1 MDWVP
6 DLRQLRAFVA
16 VAEEGSF
23 TLAARRI
30 FVTQSAVSHSLR
42 TLEEQ
47 LSCRLLDR
55 SGKRVSV
62 TSEGE
67 LLLKR
72 CKRVIFELEQ
82 AGRDLDG
89 LRRWGQTRIRIGAPH
104 TLCHVLI
111 PSVLREFR
119 DCFPRCEPMIEA
131 GDTTLMLDR
140 LAGSDL
146 DLVVGLKPRGRSE
159 DGYRP
164 MFRDR
169 LAFVVSPFHPW
180 ALNSASVASTINDH
194 QFIIYAR
201 ATETHRLIEEW
212 LEQEGGR
219 GKKPLVLGDMQA
231 IKEMAKLGIGVG
243 VVAPWVA
250 SREIEDGSLK
260 VVNFEGPGIE
270 REWGVF
276 HSAKRE
282 PSLVEEAFIGLC
294 EMAFSAMPT
303 GGVSRKKEPPRI
315 TATVN

>member
-16 VAEEGSF
+16 VVEEGSF

-47 LSCRLLDR
+47 LSCKLLDR
-55 SGKRVSV
+55 GGKRVV
-62 TSEGE
+62 ATSEGE

-104 TLCHVLI
+104 TLCHFLI

-119 DCFPRCEPMIEA
+119 DCFPRCEPVIEA
-131 GDTTLMLDR
+131 GDTTQLLDR

-146 DLVVGLKPRGRSE
+146 DLVVGLKPRGRGDE
-159 DGYRP
+159 GYRQ

-180 ALNSASVASTINDH
+180 AADESTVHATIHDH
-194 QFIIYAR
+194 QFIIYAK

-250 SREIEDGSLK
+250 SREIHEGSLK
-260 VVNFEGPGIE
+260 VVSLNGPGIE

-276 HSAKRE
+276 HSPKRE

-294 EMAFSAMPT
+294 EMAFAAMPT
-303 GGVSRKKEPPRI
+303 GVAKDEG
-315 TATVN
+315 

>member
-47 LSCRLLDR
+47 LSCKLLDR
-55 SGKRVSV
+55 SGKRVAV

-67 LLLKR
+67 LLLNR
-72 CKRVIFELEQ
+72 CRRVIYELEQ

-104 TLCHVLI
+104 TLCHFLI

-119 DCFPRCEPMIEA
+119 DCFPRCEPLIEA
-131 GDTTLMLDR
+131 GDTTVLLDR

-146 DLVVGLKPRGRSE
+146 DLVVGLKPRGRGD

-180 ALNSASVASTINDH
+180 AVDESSVQTTLNEH
-194 QFIIYAR
+194 QFIIYAK
-201 ATETHRLIEEW
+201 ATETHRLIEDW

-250 SREIEDGSLK
+250 TREIADGSLK
-260 VVNFEGPGIE
+260 VIPITGPGIE

-276 HSAKRE
+276 HSPKRE

-294 EMAFSAMPT
+294 EMAFAAMPT
-303 GGVSRKKEPPRI
+303 GGKAKENGPPRI
-315 TATVN
+315 TATAR